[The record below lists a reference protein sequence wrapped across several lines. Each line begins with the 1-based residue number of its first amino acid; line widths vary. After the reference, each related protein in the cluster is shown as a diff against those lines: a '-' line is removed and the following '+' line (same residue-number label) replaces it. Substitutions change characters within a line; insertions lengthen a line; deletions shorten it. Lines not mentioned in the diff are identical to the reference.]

1 VRIEEKERYNEVVEK
16 VVKKLVEN
24 DLNMKLEKCKWKM
37 REVEFLEVVIGPDGI
52 KTEEKKI
59 KEVLN

>member
-1 VRIEEKERYNEVVEK
+1 MRIEEKERYNEVVEK
-16 VVKKLVEN
+16 VVKKLVES

>member
-1 VRIEEKERYNEVVEK
+1 MRIEEKGRYNEVVEK